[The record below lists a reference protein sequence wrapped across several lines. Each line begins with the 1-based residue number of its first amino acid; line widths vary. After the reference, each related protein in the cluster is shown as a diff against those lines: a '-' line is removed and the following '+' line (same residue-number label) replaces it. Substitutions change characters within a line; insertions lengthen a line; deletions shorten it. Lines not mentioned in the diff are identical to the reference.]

1 MAKPDPSKEEAD
13 AEQRPGAT
21 LLRFKKLTNHL
32 FGKSLPPKD
41 GAPRESEDAT
51 HGRSG

>member
-1 MAKPDPSKEEAD
+1 METPDPQKEEDAD
-13 AEQRPGAT
+13 EPRPGGT

-41 GAPRESEDAT
+41 GAPREDEDAT